1 MNANQAGERL
11 DKLPISKWH
20 WQIFLLIGFGLQING
35 FLNSSGSSILA
46 DLVKKGWSNNYF
58 NAMFSSAMMAGFF
71 LGSLIGGF
79 LGDKF
84 GRKKAYQL
92 SILCFA
98 VVSLLAGI
106 SPNIWFLIFCRGV
119 MGIGMGS
126 GIVIGYASFTEFFP
140 AKVRGKWSARL
151 SLIGNCSPLIAALV
165 SYLVIPNFGW
175 RWVFII
181 GGAAALLILIFVS
194 VYLDESPRWC
204 FENNRPDQG
213 EEILNQVVKK
223 IEKEKNISL
232 QFKESTEGNKEKAE
246 ANQEKASF
254 KEFFKGDLGIR
265 TIVAS
270 TVLIAMNVS
279 LYTIT
284 VWIPTIFVNS
294 GVEISKSL
302 LMTTLIMIGAPLGVF
317 VSTLIVDKFPRKW
330 FGVVLI
336 LLISVLGYIY
346 SIQIYENRI
355 IILGA
360 ALVFV
365 LYIFNSFSSAV
376 YAPELWPTKV
386 KMRGS
391 GISNSIGR
399 IVAIC
404 IPYVIAWLLTNYG
417 VQSVFIMLGLVLG
430 FCALIL
436 ARFGIE
442 TRKKSIEEI
451 ENSYLKEAKK
461 NKFGE
466 SPIIN
471 PKENHL

>member
-1 MNANQAGERL
+1 N
-11 DKLPISKWH
+11 DSSS
-20 WQIFLLIGFGLQING
+20 FLLLSF
-35 FLNSSGSSILA
+35 SIILPYLIV
-46 DLVKKGWSNNYF
+46 DLK
-58 NAMFSSAMMAGFF
+58 
-71 LGSLIGGF
+71 
-79 LGDKF
+79 
-84 GRKKAYQL
+84 
-92 SILCFA
+92 LC
-98 VVSLLAGI
+98 
-106 SPNIWFLIFCRGV
+106 NR
-119 MGIGMGS
+119 
-126 GIVIGYASFTEFFP
+126 T
-140 AKVRGKWSARL
+140 
-151 SLIGNCSPLIAALV
+151 
-165 SYLVIPNFGW
+165 VIPNFGW

>member
-1 MNANQAGERL
+1 MNGKQAGERL
-11 DKLPISKWH
+11 DRLPISKWH
-20 WQIFLLIGFGLQING
+20 WQIFLLIGFGLQVNG

-46 DLVKKGWSNNYF
+46 DLVNSGWSNNYF

-71 LGSLIGGF
+71 LGSLVGGT
-79 LGDKF
+79 LGDKI

-98 VVSLLAGI
+98 SFSLMAAF
-106 SPNIWFLIFCRGV
+106 SPNIWFLILCRGA
-119 MGIGMGS
+119 MGVGMGS

-140 AKVRGKWSARL
+140 ANVRGKWSARL

-165 SYLVIPNFGW
+165 SYLVIPSLGW
-175 RWVFII
+175 RWVFGL
-181 GGAAALLILIFVS
+181 GGAASFIILFLVS
-194 VYLDESPRWC
+194 GYLDESPRWC
-204 FENNRPDQG
+204 FENNRPEQG
-213 EEILNQVVKK
+213 EEILERAIKR
-223 IEKEKNISL
+223 IEQEKNISL
-232 QFKESTEGNKEKAE
+232 QFEPQSVEQTEAESKQVKV
-246 ANQEKASF
+246 SF

-270 TVLIAMNVS
+270 TVLIAMNIS

-294 GVEISKSL
+294 GIEISKSL
-302 LMTTLIMIGAPLGVF
+302 LMTTLIMTGAPLGVF

-336 LLISVLGYIY
+336 SMIAVLGYIY
-346 SIQIYENRI
+346 SIQTNENRI
-355 IILGA
+355 ILLGTI
-360 ALVFV
+360 LVFV

-376 YAPELWPTKV
+376 YAPEIWPTRV

-391 GISNSIGR
+391 GISNSLGR

-404 IPYVIAWLLTNYG
+404 IPYVIAWLLTNHG
-417 VQSVFIMLGLVLG
+417 VEAVFAALGFALGL
-430 FCALIL
+430 CAFIL

-451 ENSYLKEAKK
+451 ENISLKASKKSRITMTEIIKSKEENYL
-461 NKFGE
+461 
-466 SPIIN
+466 
-471 PKENHL
+471 

>member
-1 MNANQAGERL
+1 MNGKKAGRRL

-46 DLVKKGWSNNYF
+46 DLVDQGWSDNYF
-58 NAMFSSAMMAGFF
+58 NAMFSSAMMGGFF
-71 LGSLIGGF
+71 LGSLIGGT
-79 LGDKF
+79 LGDKI

-98 VVSLLAGI
+98 IFALLAAA
-106 SPNIWFLIFCRGV
+106 SPNMWFLIFCRGA

-140 AKVRGKWSARL
+140 AAVRGKWSARL

-165 SYLVIPNFGW
+165 SFIVIPSLGW
-175 RWVFII
+175 RWVFLL
-181 GGAAALLILIFVS
+181 GGFVSFVIFLFVS

-204 FENNRPDQG
+204 YENGRIEQG
-213 EEILNQVVKK
+213 EKILIKVVTK

-232 QFKESTEGNKEKAE
+232 DFEENELESSEETQVKT
-246 ANQEKASF
+246 SF
-254 KEFFKGDLGIR
+254 KAFFKGDLGIR
-265 TIVAS
+265 TIVAT
-270 TVLIAMNVS
+270 TVLIAMNIS

-294 GVEISKSL
+294 GIEISKSL
-302 LMTTLIMIGAPLGVF
+302 LMTTLIMAGAPFGVF

-336 LLISVLGYIY
+336 GLISVLGYVY
-346 SIQIYENRI
+346 SVQTVENRI
-355 IILGA
+355 IVIGA
-360 ALVFV
+360 VLVFV
-365 LYIFNSFSSAV
+365 LYIFNSFASAV

-391 GISNSIGR
+391 GIANSLGR

-404 IPYVIAWLLTNYG
+404 TPYVIAWLLTNYG
-417 VQSVFIMLGLVLG
+417 VQAVFLALGFALGL
-430 FCALIL
+430 CALIL
-436 ARFGIE
+436 AHFGIE

-451 ENSYLKEAKK
+451 ENTSLKKTK
-461 NKFGE
+461 NH
-466 SPIIN
+466 
-471 PKENHL
+471 HLTMID

>member
-1 MNANQAGERL
+1 MNGKQAGRRL
-11 DKLPISKWH
+11 EKLPVSKWH

-46 DLVKKGWSNNYF
+46 DLVDQGWSNNYF

-71 LGSLIGGF
+71 LGSLIGGS
-79 LGDKF
+79 LGDKV

-98 VVSLLAGI
+98 TFALLAAA
-106 SPNIWFLIFCRGV
+106 SPNIWFLIFCRGA

-140 AKVRGKWSARL
+140 ANVRGKWSARL

-165 SYLVIPNFGW
+165 SFLVIPSLGW
-175 RWVFII
+175 RWVFLL
-181 GGAAALLILIFVS
+181 GGFASFVILLFVS

-204 FENNRPDQG
+204 FENNRIEQG
-213 EEILNQVVKK
+213 EKILSKVVKK
-223 IEKEKNISL
+223 IEKEKNITL
-232 QFKESTEGNKEKAE
+232 VFEEKDLE
-246 ANQEKASF
+246 LSKAAPVKTTF

-270 TVLIAMNVS
+270 TVLIAMNIS

-294 GVEISKSL
+294 GIDISKSL
-302 LMTTLIMIGAPLGVF
+302 LMTTLIMTGAPLGVF

-330 FGVVLI
+330 FGVILI
-336 LLISVLGYIY
+336 GLISVLGYVY
-346 SIQIYENRI
+346 SIQTEENRI
-355 IILGA
+355 IVIGTV
-360 ALVFV
+360 LVFV

-376 YAPELWPTKV
+376 YAPEIWPTKV

-391 GISNSIGR
+391 GIANSIGR

-404 IPYVIAWLLTNYG
+404 TPYAIAWLLTNYG
-417 VQSVFIMLGLVLG
+417 VQAVFLALGFALGL
-430 FCALIL
+430 CALIL

-451 ENSYLKEAKK
+451 ENTSLKKTK
-461 NKFGE
+461 NHHLAMAE
-466 SPIIN
+466 IN
-471 PKENHL
+471 KSKENHL

>member
-1 MNANQAGERL
+1 MNGKKVGERL
-11 DKLPISKWH
+11 DNLPISKWH

-46 DLVKKGWSNNYF
+46 DLVDRGWSNNYF

-71 LGSLIGGF
+71 LGSLIGGT
-79 LGDKF
+79 LGDKI

-98 VVSLLAGI
+98 IFSLLAAA
-106 SPNIWFLIFCRGV
+106 SFNMWFLIFCRGA

-151 SLIGNCSPLIAALV
+151 SFIGNCSPLIAALV

-181 GGAAALLILIFVS
+181 GGSASLLILLLVS

-204 FENNRPDQG
+204 VENNRKEQG
-213 EEILNQVVKK
+213 EEILNKAISR

-232 QFKESTEGNKEKAE
+232 QFEETLEESSEIKQREV
-246 ANQEKASF
+246 SF
-254 KEFFKGDLGIR
+254 KAFFKGTLGIR

-270 TVLIAMNVS
+270 TVLIAMNIS

-294 GVEISKSL
+294 GINISKSL
-302 LMTTLIMIGAPLGVF
+302 LMTTLIMAGAPLGVF
-317 VSTLIVDKFPRKW
+317 VSTLIIDKFPRKW
-330 FGVVLI
+330 FGVTLI
-336 LLISVLGYIY
+336 TLISILGYVY
-346 SIQIYENRI
+346 SIQTDENRI
-355 IILGA
+355 IIIGTI
-360 ALVFV
+360 LVFV

-376 YAPELWPTKV
+376 YAPEVWPTKV

-404 IPYVIAWLLTNYG
+404 VPYAIAWLLTNYG
-417 VQSVFIMLGLVLG
+417 VQAVFIALGLALG
-430 FCALIL
+430 LCALIL

-451 ENSYLKEAKK
+451 ESITVKSVKK
-461 NKFGE
+461 QQLAMAE
-466 SPIIN
+466 IIKS
-471 PKENHL
+471 KENHL